1 MIKSRHMVPIMGFGQ
16 SKFHLEKFKEEILK
30 KFGPE
35 SDSIENEEANEWPPP
50 ELLDQHL
57 PLSKS
62 PDIGFH
68 RVFAA
73 IFEGTIYKLE
83 MQRNFAPF
91 ASSSFALSD
100 QFFLLLPLLA
110 SIHRRIKVIRTQLQ
124 PLRPRKISISHCF
137 KRDLALFSIRMH
149 SDVMDLVRVSVT
161 LAIVGVSRWL
171 CHFLTQSSMK
181 E

>member
-1 MIKSRHMVPIMGFGQ
+1 MVPIMGFGQ

-68 RVFAA
+68 RVFAS
-73 IFEGTIYKLE
+73 IFEVNSK
-83 MQRNFAPF
+83 NK
-91 ASSSFALSD
+91 
-100 QFFLLLPLLA
+100 
-110 SIHRRIKVIRTQLQ
+110 KV
-124 PLRPRKISISHCF
+124 PISVFIPTTVH
-137 KRDLALFSIRMH
+137 
-149 SDVMDLVRVSVT
+149 
-161 LAIVGVSRWL
+161 
-171 CHFLTQSSMK
+171 
-181 E
+181 